1 MFLHTNIIIGLM
13 ARTSAKLNIRIL
25 SIKKREDWVHIMEN
39 HLLLEDSYLLSIEKR
54 KYMIGIVKLGMKTIR
69 NIHMRYLSKSE
80 SHLQVL
86 KSTHVGDKVGDK
98 NITNM
103 QWNVGD
109 IKLMLVIFLSP
120 IVIIPEGRKVIL
132 SFDGDK

>member
-1 MFLHTNIIIGLM
+1 
-13 ARTSAKLNIRIL
+13 
-25 SIKKREDWVHIMEN
+25 
-39 HLLLEDSYLLSIEKR
+39 
-54 KYMIGIVKLGMKTIR
+54 
-69 NIHMRYLSKSE
+69 MRYLSKSE